1 MLDANSSI
9 PLYIQIREYIL
20 ENIRLGNYKKRQRLP
35 SERELSTILGVSRMT
50 ARQAV
55 TSLIKEGI
63 LESKPG
69 KGTYVTRPLIYQ
81 QLGMLTSFSEEIRQR
96 GGVTSSRVIS
106 KGLQPAGYEV
116 ARKLEIPIGTQVVF
130 LHRLRLA
137 DGNPVALEAATLVSS
152 YCPEILEKHDFSKE
166 SLYQVLREEY
176 ECPLTWARQ
185 QFQSRMPT
193 QREQTLLEISANTP
207 VLVNDRV
214 TFTTQD
220 KPIEYVNSTYIGD
233 QFMFTIILH

>member
-1 MLDANSSI
+1 MLDSNSSI
-9 PLYIQIREYIL
+9 TLYNQIREYIL
-20 ENIRLGNYKKRQRLP
+20 ENIRLGNYKKGQRIP
-35 SERELSTILGVSRMT
+35 SERELSSILGVSRMT
-50 ARQAV
+50 VRQAIS
-55 TSLIKEGI
+55 SLVKENI

-81 QLGMLTSFSEEIRQR
+81 QLGALTSFSEEIRQR
-96 GGVTSSRVIS
+96 GGTPTSRVIS
-106 KGLQPAGYEV
+106 QGLQPAGYEV
-116 ARKLEIPIGTQVVF
+116 AHKLEIPIGSQIVF
-130 LHRLRLA
+130 LHRLRLV
-137 DGNPVALEAATLVSS
+137 DGNPVAFEAAHIVSS

-176 ECPLTWARQ
+176 ECPLIWALQ
-185 QFQSRMPT
+185 QFQARMPT

-207 VLVNDRV
+207 VLINERV

-233 QFMFTIILH
+233 QFMFTIILR